1 VAATFADAHDAAVGV
16 ASVVRSGVVPS
27 LLEFMD
33 RTSVHAVNDSCRL
46 GFGGEVGA
54 LVLAQSDASSVRAKE
69 EIALLADLLAD
80 AGALVVVVAADQ
92 AEGALLL
99 AARRQVLTAFESL
112 GAALI
117 DDVCVPRDRLAALV
131 DGVEALATSAG
142 LTVGLFGHAGDGNFH
157 PTVVFDASVP
167 EQVAAANR
175 LFEDIMLLGLDL
187 GGTITGEHGV
197 GTLKRD
203 LRSDGDPQP
212 RQGLLTGVRWGVG
225 PAGPVRSPRPAG
237 CCHRVPPAPWRST

>member
-80 AGALVVVVAADQ
+80 AGALDVVVAADQ

-99 AARRQVLTAFESL
+99 AARR
-112 GAALI
+112 AALI

-225 PAGPVRSPRPAG
+225 PAGPVRSPLPAG